1 MRVSTKIP
9 RSRFGAVLLT
19 LWVSACAPD
28 SPVPEAAPAS
38 HDSADSLSLGRNRHD
53 GPDAGM
59 VSIPAGAFPR
69 GEPNQPAEAQPTGL
83 IEPRRVHLDRFWI
96 DRYEYP
102 NLEGA
107 LPSTE
112 VHWYDAKRLC
122 EERGKRLCTADEWEK
137 ACRGPKGFLHS
148 YSNEFSDDACHTP
161 QNFDNHDPAPSG
173 SHPRCRSEY
182 GVYDMIG
189 NVNEWTAD
197 VVTLAQVRRSP
208 NRNNYGN
215 DDFWRDERYPE
226 WPILLGG
233 DWGTSPEQLRCTY
246 RGHFHP
252 PDHEL
257 RDDGFR
263 CCADERPESDR
274 VAPKSES

>member
-1 MRVSTKIP
+1 M
-9 RSRFGAVLLT
+9 
-19 LWVSACAPD
+19 
-28 SPVPEAAPAS
+28 VP
-38 HDSADSLSLGRNRHD
+38 
-53 GPDAGM
+53 
-59 VSIPAGAFPR
+59 IPAGTFLR

-83 IEPRRVHLDRFWI
+83 IEPRKVHLDRFWI

-102 NLEGA
+102 NVEGA
-107 LPSTE
+107 LPLIE
-112 VHWYDAKRLC
+112 VHWHDAKRLC
-122 EERGKRLCTADEWEK
+122 EERGKRLCTADEWER
-137 ACRGPKGFLHS
+137 ACRGPSGFLHP
-148 YSNEFSDDACHTP
+148 YGNEFSGEACHTP
-161 QNFDNHDPAPSG
+161 QDFDNHGPAPSG
-173 SHPRCRSEY
+173 SHPECRSRY

-197 VVTLAQVRRSP
+197 VVTLTQVRRSP

-252 PDHEL
+252 PDHQL

-263 CCADERPESDR
+263 CCADNPPRGDR
-274 VAPKSES
+274 VAPESES